1 MVVYIFVFLFYSLG
15 SWLAF
20 TQNGSEL
27 SLWILAFGLVLDA
40 AMLFFDWVG
49 AKYAPRLGE
58 GDLFSKVTRLLG
70 FFLWGIAFFLRII
83 PKMDGFKIITGLALS
98 VWLVFFIRSLF
109 LHIRKLRHP

>member
-1 MVVYIFVFLFYSLG
+1 MIVYFIVFVFYALG
-15 SWLAF
+15 SYLAF

-27 SLWILAFGLVLDA
+27 SLWILAFGLVLDG

-58 GDLFSKVTRLLG
+58 GDLFSKVARLIA

-83 PKMDGFKIITGLALS
+83 PKMDGFRILAGLALS
-98 VWLVFFIRSLF
+98 VWLVFFIRSLR
-109 LHIRKLRHP
+109 LHSRKLRHP